1 MCSELKDF
9 TGLSDDEFMK
19 RMMRTGRFHY
29 EGEHSFWN
37 PGSVS
42 ELAWYYA
49 TSIDYL
55 FANAIHEVYTGVV
68 DEVAKKEYEPVLEY
82 SGGVGSNALAI
93 AQRGIRVHYFGI
105 GMAEYHFTQ
114 YRIMK
119 HGLEDLVNFTKPF
132 SKNTGFRFDP
142 IGGPLPQDGSLGSIL
157 AMDVLEHIPNY
168 HLTVHVSGSWTL
180 IVSLISRFEPM
191 LCSVL
196 CSPSNFRQWS
206 TVFGLGGSFLKVLH
220 FQRNLLRAAKKI
232 FVYTYMQIYQW
243 LKPWDLL

>member
-142 IGGPLPQDGSLGSIL
+142 MRTTPSGWVLGFHTRDGCARAYSQLPPNGSCKWL
-157 AMDVLEHIPNY
+157 MDFDC
-168 HLTVHVSGSWTL
+168 VSYL
-180 IVSLISRFEPM
+180 
-191 LCSVL
+191 SV
-196 CSPSNFRQWS
+196 
-206 TVFGLGGSFLKVLH
+206 
-220 FQRNLLRAAKKI
+220 
-232 FVYTYMQIYQW
+232 
-243 LKPWDLL
+243 